1 MTVLIGLFHLL
12 DERNSGERQLILNKS
27 KNKEEM

>member
-1 MTVLIGLFHLL
+1 MTVLIELFHLL
-12 DERNSGERQLILNKS
+12 DGRYSGERQLILNKS